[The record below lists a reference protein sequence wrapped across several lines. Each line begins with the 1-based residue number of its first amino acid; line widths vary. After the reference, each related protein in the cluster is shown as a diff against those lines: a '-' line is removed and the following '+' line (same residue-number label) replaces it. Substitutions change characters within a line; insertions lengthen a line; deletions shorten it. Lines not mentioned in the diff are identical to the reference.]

1 MSLLGYLSMS
11 VGSYTVSP
19 SDSDPFRRKNSA
31 RLASPDLVVD
41 SSRMASVFV
50 PASASATAPL
60 LHRHGG
66 GVKVAIAR
74 PSSSSWR
81 GSVHR
86 RRRRRPISALSCGGR
101 HPPLVPASD
110 HWGNWTFLV
119 STAALGIWSEQRTP
133 VGKALSGA
141 LVSVL
146 VGLAASSAGVVAS
159 DAPAYRVVLDYLL
172 PLAIPLLLFRADLRR
187 VLRSTGALLL
197 AFLLG
202 SAATTAGTAVAFVLV
217 PMRSLGPDSWKV
229 AAALM
234 SRHIGGAVNYVAV
247 SEALG
252 VSPSVLAAGLAADN
266 IICALYFTTLFAL
279 AAKIPKEGEGE
290 AHPGVEQP
298 AVAGSDGNT
307 SNLRSAVAMAAAF
320 AICKAGKLATAAL
333 GIRGGSLPC
342 ITAIVVALA
351 TVFPS
356 QVGKLAPAGEAMA
369 VILMQ
374 VFFAV
379 VGANGSVGNVLN
391 TTPSIF
397 AFAFVQISV
406 HLLLTLGVGR
416 LLGIDRKLLL
426 IASNA
431 NVGGP
436 TTACGM
442 ATAKGWTSLV
452 VPGILAGIL
461 GIAIATFMGI
471 AFGVLVLKHI

>member
-1 MSLLGYLSMS
+1 
-11 VGSYTVSP
+11 
-19 SDSDPFRRKNSA
+19 
-31 RLASPDLVVD
+31 
-41 SSRMASVFV
+41 MASVFA
-50 PASASATAPL
+50 PPSASAPL
-60 LHRHGG
+60 LHHRRNCSCGG
-66 GVKVAIAR
+66 GGLAIAR
-74 PSSSSWR
+74 PPPPPPSWC
-81 GSVHR
+81 GGVHR
-86 RRRRRPISALSCGGR
+86 RRQRRPMSALPCGGR
-101 HPPLVPASD
+101 YPPQVPASD

-197 AFLLG
+197 G
-202 SAATTAGTAVAFVLV
+202 SAATTAGTAVAFLLV

-279 AAKIPKEGEGE
+279 AAKIPKEDEG
-290 AHPGVEQP
+290 HPFLDGNGVEQP
-298 AVAGSDGNT
+298 AAAGGDGTDANT

-320 AICKAGKLATAAL
+320 AICKAGKMATAAL

-351 TVFPS
+351 TLFPS

-436 TTACGM
+436 TTA
-442 ATAKGWTSLV
+442 KGWTSLV

>member
-1 MSLLGYLSMS
+1 
-11 VGSYTVSP
+11 
-19 SDSDPFRRKNSA
+19 
-31 RLASPDLVVD
+31 
-41 SSRMASVFV
+41 MASVFA
-50 PASASATAPL
+50 PASASAAAPL
-60 LHRHGG
+60 LHRRWNCSCGDG
-66 GVKVAIAR
+66 LAAIAR
-74 PSSSSWR
+74 PPPPSWC

-86 RRRRRPISALSCGGR
+86 RRQRRPISALPFGGR

-202 SAATTAGTAVAFVLV
+202 SAATTAGTAVAFLLV

-279 AAKIPKEGEGE
+279 AAKIPKEDEVHTLD
-290 AHPGVEQP
+290 ANGVEQP
-298 AVAGSDGNT
+298 AVAGDGNT

-320 AICKAGKLATAAL
+320 AICKAGKMATAAL

-351 TVFPS
+351 TLFPS

-406 HLLLTLGVGR
+406 HLLLTLGIGR